1 MKIRLRTLPCILLI
15 VLSIHSSLPA
25 QEKTAGATFLE
36 FLQQHPG
43 DASLQIFRNDQ
54 SLVSYHADRIMP
66 LASTVKI
73 LIAIEYAKQ
82 VASGKQNP
90 EELIPE
96 TLLDRFYVPGTDGGA
111 HPAWKLFLQ
120 KEQIDLTKGIPLNQI
135 VNGMIIFSSNADA
148 EYLMDKLGLE
158 KINAVGKSLGI
169 RQEKIYPF
177 VSALFMANQFPG
189 LSGDSLVRKLRSLNT
204 QTYLSDCSRIH
215 QQLKNDSTGQ
225 FKKTL
230 PVLTMDLQKVWS
242 DRLPGSDAAD
252 YAKLMQRIVAGNY
265 FPPKV
270 QSIIGTILGW
280 PMILNPANKAVYK
293 QLGMKGGSTA
303 FCLTLAAYAEDME
316 NNKTALCLLFNHL
329 SLEDQ
334 QLLQKNLNSFL
345 VEVFNNAAYREKLA
359 TALP

>member
-1 MKIRLRTLPCILLI
+1 MKSKPGRLFCILMI
-15 VLSIHSSLPA
+15 ALSVPCCLSA
-25 QEKTAGATFLE
+25 QEKTAGDTYLAFLE
-36 FLQQHPG
+36 QHPG
-43 DASLQIFRNDQ
+43 DAALQIFRNDRP
-54 SLVSYHADRIMP
+54 LVSYHADRIMP

-73 LIAIEYAKQ
+73 LIAIEYARQ
-82 VASGKQNP
+82 VAAGIQNP

-120 KEQIDLTKGIPLNQI
+120 KEQIDLQKGIPLKEV

-158 KINAVGKSLGI
+158 KINTVGKSLGI

-189 LSGDSLVRKLRSLNT
+189 LSGDSLVRKLRSLNRR
-204 QTYLSDCSRIH
+204 TYLADCSRIH
-215 QQLKNDSTGQ
+215 LQLKNDSTGQ

-230 PVLTMDLQKVWS
+230 PVLTLDLQKVWS

-252 YAKLMQRIVAGNY
+252 YAKLMQKIAAGNY

-270 QSIIGTILGW
+270 QSTIATILGW

-303 FCLTLAAYAEDME
+303 FCLTLAAYAEDLE

-329 SLEDQ
+329 SLEDRL
-334 QLLQKNLNSFL
+334 LLQKDLNAFL